1 MPSDL
6 GESDRWKLVRGLRAR
21 HAAAGGSAMRITK
34 DSVRGPVLRMQS
46 SSRANLIDTA
56 ELYEPEPSERLIAQA
71 LHPYPGLFALNP
83 ESAARSLGRFRP
95 RG

>member
-1 MPSDL
+1 MQRL
-6 GESDRWKLVRGLRAR
+6 GVRLCASPRTR
-21 HAAAGGSAMRITK
+21 YGGR
-34 DSVRGPVLRMQS
+34 VLRMQS